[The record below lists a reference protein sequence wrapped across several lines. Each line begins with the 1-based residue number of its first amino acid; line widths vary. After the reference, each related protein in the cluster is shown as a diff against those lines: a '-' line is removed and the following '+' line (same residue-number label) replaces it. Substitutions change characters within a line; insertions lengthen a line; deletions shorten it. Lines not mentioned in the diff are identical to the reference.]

1 MKSLFK
7 NESNRFLFESIVSI
21 MQGIESKKKENRKNY
36 RISYDVYPLNR
47 LGMGFQNRMH
57 LRDYHRLETTA
68 SIIKQREQY
77 LK

>member
-36 RISYDVYPLNR
+36 RINYDVYPLNR

-57 LRDYHRLETTA
+57 LRDYHRLEAAA